1 MGRIYVFRLAVTW
14 IWYEHWSQHNGR
26 KFKQPRPQ
34 LNRAKYVVTQWGPTE
49 EEAMEAAVR
58 NTCKHYATD
67 DEQWGGFADVEID
80 ELCYNQH
87 VQYDVSY
94 DIGF

>member
-1 MGRIYVFRLAVTW
+1 MGRLYVFRLAVTW
-14 IWYEHWSQHNGR
+14 IWMERWSPSNGR
-26 KFKQPRPQ
+26 KYRIPKPT

-49 EEAMEAAVR
+49 EEAMDAAVT

-67 DEQWGGFADVEID
+67 DAQWGGFSDIEID
-80 ELCYNQH
+80 QLAYNQH
-87 VQYDVSY
+87 VQYDVSH